1 MLFSSSEEFELT
13 KGLSIFDG
21 VVERLDRR
29 VPNFLGPLPN
39 INWLPLKVS
48 ESQDAPLWIKT
59 FDGRSFYF
67 LHSFAASSESA
78 NSCGT
83 AEYNGVQFSAI
94 ASRGNIIGVQF
105 HPEKSGETGLMFL
118 KAFLWRRYSLSTFYG
133 LPEEVV
139 FCSRCVISNQRP
151 SSTVEFKSNVKEK
164 TTITFREDGICD
176 ACHCK
181 ISKITK
187 LTGMQERKTSADC

>member
-118 KAFLWRRYSLSTFYG
+118 KAFSM
-133 LPEEVV
+133 EE
-139 FCSRCVISNQRP
+139 I
-151 SSTVEFKSNVKEK
+151 
-164 TTITFREDGICD
+164 
-176 ACHCK
+176 
-181 ISKITK
+181 
-187 LTGMQERKTSADC
+187 